1 MVTYTAEQAADALN
15 CDIHKITMLRKS
27 GLLHGIRMGKR
38 GWIFSEEN
46 LKEFWK
52 EYIDEDLSNPEQIR
66 IVSAIHNAHKKSD

>member
-1 MVTYTAEQAADALN
+1 MVTYTAEQAAVALS
-15 CDIHKITMLRKS
+15 CDIHKITMLREC

-46 LKEFWK
+46 LKEFWE